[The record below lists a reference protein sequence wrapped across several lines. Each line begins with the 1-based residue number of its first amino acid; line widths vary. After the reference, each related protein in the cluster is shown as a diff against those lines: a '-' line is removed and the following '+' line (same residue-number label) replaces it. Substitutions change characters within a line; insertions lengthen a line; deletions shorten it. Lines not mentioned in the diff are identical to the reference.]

1 MYEYKVFRW
10 RFDLNTPEE
19 LEVTLN
25 DYAKEGW
32 RLFNIMSNV
41 KGSGG
46 ALFASVDGNEA
57 TIVMEKSKQA

>member
-1 MYEYKVFRW
+1 MYEYKVLRW

-32 RLFNIMSNV
+32 RLFNIMPNV

-46 ALFASVDGNEA
+46 AIFASVDGNEA
-57 TIVMEKSKQA
+57 TIVMERSK

>member
-19 LEVTLN
+19 LEVALN

-57 TIVMEKSKQA
+57 TIVMERSK

>member
-32 RLFNIMSNV
+32 RLFNIMPNV

-46 ALFASVDGNEA
+46 AIFASVDGNEA
-57 TIVMEKSKQA
+57 TIVMERSK

>member
-57 TIVMEKSKQA
+57 TIVMERSK

>member
-19 LEVTLN
+19 LEITLN

-32 RLFNIMSNV
+32 RLFNIMPNV

-46 ALFASVDGNEA
+46 ALFSSVDGNEA
-57 TIVMEKSKQA
+57 TIVMERTK

>member
-32 RLFNIMSNV
+32 RLFNIMPNV

-46 ALFASVDGNEA
+46 AIFASVDGNEA
-57 TIVMEKSKQA
+57 TIVMEKSK